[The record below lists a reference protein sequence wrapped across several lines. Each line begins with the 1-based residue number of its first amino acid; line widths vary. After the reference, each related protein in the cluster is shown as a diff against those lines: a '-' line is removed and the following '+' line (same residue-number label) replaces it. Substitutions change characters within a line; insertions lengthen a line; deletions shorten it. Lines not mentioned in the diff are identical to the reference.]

1 MKTAKRRY
9 EMKDRAAATRETRE
23 RIIEAALEL
32 SIERSYEEIT
42 MRSIASA
49 AGVSPQTVVNHFGSK
64 EGLVTA
70 GIESGLGRA
79 KFLGSREEAPVG
91 NIPRAVELLVDDYE
105 RIGNAVLQMF
115 ALEDRLTAVKAILD
129 EGRLAH
135 RQWVERTFPAALA
148 GLSGAA
154 RERRL
159 DLLACATDIYI
170 WKLLRHDRELN
181 RAQVAEAIEDLVG
194 RLHRR

>member
-1 MKTAKRRY
+1 MKDGKRRY
-9 EMKDRAAATRETRE
+9 EMKDRAATTRGTRE

-42 MRSIASA
+42 MRSIARA
-49 AGVSPQTVVNHFGSK
+49 AGVAPQTVVNHFGSK
-64 EGLVTA
+64 EGLVAA
-70 GIESGLGRA
+70 GIESGMGRA

-91 NIPRAVELLVDDYE
+91 DIAQAVELLVDDYE
-105 RIGNAVLQMF
+105 RVGNAVMQMF
-115 ALEDRLTAVKAILD
+115 ALEDRLAAVKAILD

-135 RQWVERTFPAALA
+135 RQWVEQTFPAALA
-148 GLSGAA
+148 GLSGVK

-170 WKLLRHDRELN
+170 WKLLRRDRELN
-181 RAQVAEAIEDLVG
+181 RAQVVEAIEDLVG
-194 RLHRR
+194 RLHQR